1 MVQSNSQINR
11 GSQLLRELVK
21 SIVLAAIRKR
31 RPKRILLISNDA
43 AQFPDLA
50 GLNVITIHS
59 GSGDPD
65 DMVRCDTAK
74 LPFQDDSFEI
84 IVTHHVFSDGHEPE
98 LDEAERILTGDGEL
112 FVLGRGILGPR
123 AQAAKTRRVLP
134 GLKVRQVCQR
144 LKSRSFII
152 EHCAGVGLMG
162 MPVSCDRRWQ
172 RPALPFAD
180 IIVVHGRRHQSKPI
194 VTTLRF
200 SQAQTVGVQAAAMDS
215 LSRAAV

>member
-1 MVQSNSQINR
+1 MRV
-11 GSQLLRELVK
+11 LVK
-21 SIVLAAIRKR
+21 NIVLPAIRKR
-31 RPKRILLISNDA
+31 RPQRTLLISNDPA
-43 AQFPDLA
+43 EFPDLA
-50 GLNVITIHS
+50 CSNVVTIHS
-59 GSGDPD
+59 GSGSPD
-65 DMVRCDTAK
+65 DIVRCDTAK

-84 IVTHHVFSDGHEPE
+84 IVMHHVFSDGLEPE
-98 LDEAERILTGDGEL
+98 LDEAERILAGDGEL

-123 AQAAKTRRVLP
+123 AQAAKTRTVLP

-152 EHCAGVGLMG
+152 EHCAGNGLLG

-180 IIVVHGRRHQSKPI
+180 IIVVYGRRHQSKPI
-194 VTTLRF
+194 VTPLRF